1 MSTTISLVVHFRAST
16 RMSVLGLGNRH
27 GLLISGENVCEGM

>member
-1 MSTTISLVVHFRAST
+1 LANVHYHFLGCHFLAST

-27 GLLISGENVCEGM
+27 GLLISGENIS